1 MENLCTAGAVSSS
14 VDYEFI
20 AYYIA
25 QLLYSY
31 FLLAPETIFVV
42 GGELF
47 EQNQQ

>member
-1 MENLCTAGAVSSS
+1 MENLCTANAVTSQI
-14 VDYEFI
+14 DYDFT

-31 FLLAPETIFVV
+31 YLLAPETIFVL

-47 EQNQQ
+47 ERN

>member
-1 MENLCTAGAVSSS
+1 MENLCTANAIRAAA
-14 VDYEFI
+14 DYDFV

-31 FLLAPETIFVV
+31 YLLAPETIFVV

-47 EQNQQ
+47 ERNYN